1 MDRSEVF
8 IVASLAK
15 RKDQLKHILNDD
27 GYWKKDSGFKEF
39 LQDQYRLLEKG
50 YTLTDKQEAAV
61 TKAVKRYAV
70 YFFKKND
77 PEYRQKIDD
86 KVARINVIKK
96 LLAQCDYHESYVW
109 RSEEFLNS
117 IEYQVN
123 KFGKLSE
130 KQVKALNSMHKRFLK
145 KIKNNA

>member
-1 MDRSEVF
+1 M
-8 IVASLAK
+8 ASYSK
-15 RKDQLKHILNDD
+15 RKDQLYHILNDD

-77 PEYRQKIDD
+77 PEYRQKIDN

-96 LLAQCDYHESYVW
+96 LLTQCNYHESYVW

-117 IEYQVN
+117 VEYQV
-123 KFGKLSE
+123 KRFGKLSE

>member
-1 MDRSEVF
+1 M
-8 IVASLAK
+8 ASYSK
-15 RKDQLKHILNDD
+15 RKDQLKHILNDN
-27 GYWKKDSGFKEF
+27 GYWKKDSGFKDF

-77 PEYRQKIDD
+77 PEYKQRIDD
-86 KVARINVIKK
+86 KVNRIKMIRQ
-96 LLAQCDYHESYVW
+96 LLEKCNYHESYVW

-117 IEYQVN
+117 VEYQV
-123 KFGKLSE
+123 KRFGKLSE
-130 KQVKALNSMHKRFLK
+130 KQVKALNSMHKRFLN

>member
-1 MDRSEVF
+1 MDRSEEF
-8 IVASLAK
+8 ILASLAK
-15 RKDQLKHILNDD
+15 RKDQLKHILNDA

-77 PEYRQKIDD
+77 PEYRQKIDN
-86 KVARINVIKK
+86 KLARINVIKK

-117 IEYQVN
+117 VEYRV
-123 KFGKLSE
+123 KRFGKLSE
-130 KQVKALNSMHKRFLK
+130 KQVKALNGMYKRFQRK
-145 KIKNNA
+145 SQSK

>member
-1 MDRSEVF
+1 M
-8 IVASLAK
+8 ASYAK
-15 RKDQLKHILNDD
+15 RKDQLKHILNDN

-77 PEYRQKIDD
+77 PEYKQKIDD

-96 LLAQCDYHESYVW
+96 LLTQCNYQESYVW

-117 IEYQVN
+117 VEYQV
-123 KFGKLSE
+123 KRFGKLSE
-130 KQVKALNSMHKRFLK
+130 KQVKALNSMHKRFLN

>member
-1 MDRSEVF
+1 M
-8 IVASLAK
+8 ASYAK
-15 RKDQLKHILNDD
+15 RKDQLYHILNDD

-77 PEYRQKIDD
+77 PEYRQRIDD
-86 KVARINVIKK
+86 RVARINVIKK
-96 LLAQCDYHESYVW
+96 LLSQCNYHESYIW

-117 IEYQVN
+117 VEYQVN

-145 KIKNNA
+145 KIQNNA

>member
-1 MDRSEVF
+1 MDRSEEF

-27 GYWKKDSGFKEF
+27 GYWKKDSGFKDF

-50 YTLTDKQEAAV
+50 FTLTDKQEAAV

-77 PEYRQKIDD
+77 PEYKQRIDD

-96 LLAQCDYHESYVW
+96 LLTQCDYHETYVW

-117 IEYQVN
+117 VEYQV
-123 KFGKLSE
+123 KRFGKLSE
-130 KQVKALNSMHKRFLK
+130 KQVKALNSMHKRFLN

>member
-1 MDRSEVF
+1 M
-8 IVASLAK
+8 ASLAK
-15 RKDQLKHILNDD
+15 RKDQLKHILSDN
-27 GYWKKDSGFKEF
+27 GYWKKDSGFKDF

-50 YTLTDKQEAAV
+50 FTLTDKQEAAV

-117 IEYQVN
+117 VEYQVN

-130 KQVKALNSMHKRFLK
+130 KQVKALNGMHKRFLK

>member
-1 MDRSEVF
+1 M
-8 IVASLAK
+8 ASLAK
-15 RKDQLKHILNDD
+15 RKDQLKHILNDA
-27 GYWKKDSGFKEF
+27 GYWKKDSGFKDF

-77 PEYRQKIDD
+77 PEYRQRIDD
-86 KVARINVIKK
+86 RVARINVIKK
-96 LLAQCDYHESYVW
+96 LLSQCNYHESYIW

-117 IEYQVN
+117 VEYQVK

-130 KQVKALNSMHKRFLK
+130 KQVKALNSKHKRFLK
-145 KIKNNA
+145 KIQNNA

>member
-1 MDRSEVF
+1 M
-8 IVASLAK
+8 ASHAK
-15 RKDQLKHILNDD
+15 RKDQLKHILNDN

-77 PEYRQKIDD
+77 PEYRQKIDN

-96 LLAQCDYHESYVW
+96 LLTQCNYQESYVW

-117 IEYQVN
+117 VEY
-123 KFGKLSE
+123 LS
-130 KQVKALNSMHKRFLK
+130 LIH
-145 KIKNNA
+145 I

>member
-15 RKDQLKHILNDD
+15 RKDQLKHILNYN
-27 GYWKKDSGFKEF
+27 GYWKKDSGFKDF

-96 LLAQCDYHESYVW
+96 LLTQCDYHETYVW

-117 IEYQVN
+117 VEYQVK

-130 KQVKALNSMHKRFLK
+130 KQVKALNGMYKRFQRK
-145 KIKNNA
+145 SQSK

>member
-1 MDRSEVF
+1 M
-8 IVASLAK
+8 ASYAK
-15 RKDQLKHILNDD
+15 RKDQLKHILNDA

-77 PEYRQKIDD
+77 PEYKQKIDD
-86 KVARINVIKK
+86 KVNRIKMIRQ
-96 LLAQCDYHESYVW
+96 LLEKCNYHESYVW

-117 IEYQVN
+117 VEYQV
-123 KFGKLSE
+123 KRFGKLSE
-130 KQVKALNSMHKRFLK
+130 KQVKALNSMHKRFLN

>member
-1 MDRSEVF
+1 M
-8 IVASLAK
+8 ASYAK
-15 RKDQLKHILNDD
+15 RKDQLKHILNDA

-77 PEYRQKIDD
+77 TEYRQRIDD
-86 KVARINVIKK
+86 KVNRIKMIRQ
-96 LLAQCDYHESYVW
+96 LLEKCNYHESYVW
-109 RSEEFLNS
+109 RSEEFLS
-117 IEYQVN
+117 SVEYQV
-123 KFGKLSE
+123 KRFGKLSE
-130 KQVKALNSMHKRFLK
+130 KQVKALNGMYKRFQNK
-145 KIKNNA
+145 SQSK

>member
-1 MDRSEVF
+1 M
-8 IVASLAK
+8 ASYAK
-15 RKDQLKHILNDD
+15 RKDQLKHILNDA

-77 PEYRQKIDD
+77 PEYKQKIDD
-86 KVARINVIKK
+86 KVNRIKVIKQ
-96 LLAQCDYHESYVW
+96 LLEKCDYQESYVW

-117 IEYQVN
+117 VEYQV
-123 KFGKLSE
+123 KRFGKLSE
-130 KQVKALNSMHKRFLK
+130 KQVKALNSMHKRFLN

>member
-1 MDRSEVF
+1 M
-8 IVASLAK
+8 ASHAK
-15 RKDQLKHILNDD
+15 RKDQLKHILNDN

-39 LQDQYRLLEKG
+39 LQDQYSLLEKG

-77 PEYRQKIDD
+77 PEYRQKIDN

-130 KQVKALNSMHKRFLK
+130 KQVKALNGMHKRFLK

>member
-1 MDRSEVF
+1 M
-8 IVASLAK
+8 ASYSK
-15 RKDQLKHILNDD
+15 RKDQLKHILNDNS
-27 GYWKKDSGFKEF
+27 YWKKDSGFKEF

-77 PEYRQKIDD
+77 PEYRQKIDN

-117 IEYQVN
+117 VEYQV
-123 KFGKLSE
+123 KRFGKLSE

>member
-15 RKDQLKHILNDD
+15 RKDQLKHILYDN

-77 PEYRQKIDD
+77 PEYRQKIDN

-96 LLAQCDYHESYVW
+96 LLTQCNYQESYVW

-117 IEYQVN
+117 VEYQV
-123 KFGKLSE
+123 KRFGKLSE
-130 KQVKALNSMHKRFLK
+130 KQVKALNGMYKRFLN

>member
-1 MDRSEVF
+1 M
-8 IVASLAK
+8 ASYSK
-15 RKDQLKHILNDD
+15 RKDQLKHILNDN

-77 PEYRQKIDD
+77 PEYRQKIDN

-117 IEYQVN
+117 VEYQV
-123 KFGKLSE
+123 KRFGKLSE
-130 KQVKALNSMHKRFLK
+130 KQVKALNSMHKRFLN

>member
-15 RKDQLKHILNDD
+15 RKDQLKHILNDN
-27 GYWKKDSGFKEF
+27 GYWKKDSGFKDF

-77 PEYRQKIDD
+77 PEYKQKIDD
-86 KVARINVIKK
+86 KIARINVIKK

>member
-1 MDRSEVF
+1 M
-8 IVASLAK
+8 ASLAK
-15 RKDQLKHILNDD
+15 RKDQLKHILNDA

-117 IEYQVN
+117 VEYQV
-123 KFGKLSE
+123 KRFGKLSE
-130 KQVKALNSMHKRFLK
+130 KQVKALNGMYKRFQK
-145 KIKNNA
+145 KSQSK

>member
-1 MDRSEVF
+1 M
-8 IVASLAK
+8 ASLAK
-15 RKDQLKHILNDD
+15 RKDQLKHILNDN

-77 PEYRQKIDD
+77 PEYRQKIDN

-96 LLAQCDYHESYVW
+96 LLTQCDYHETYVW

-117 IEYQVN
+117 VEYQV
-123 KFGKLSE
+123 KRFGKLSE
-130 KQVKALNSMHKRFLK
+130 KQVKALNSMHKRFLN

>member
-1 MDRSEVF
+1 M
-8 IVASLAK
+8 ASLAK
-15 RKDQLKHILNDD
+15 RKDQLKHILNDN

-77 PEYRQKIDD
+77 PKYRQKIDN

-96 LLAQCDYHESYVW
+96 LLTQCNYQESYVW

-117 IEYQVN
+117 VEYQV
-123 KFGKLSE
+123 KRFGKLSE
-130 KQVKALNSMHKRFLK
+130 KQVKALNSMHKRFLN

>member
-77 PEYRQKIDD
+77 PEYRQKIDN
-86 KVARINVIKK
+86 KVNRIKMIRQ
-96 LLAQCDYHESYVW
+96 LLQKCDYQESYVW

-117 IEYQVN
+117 VEYQV
-123 KFGKLSE
+123 KRFGKLSE
-130 KQVKALNSMHKRFLK
+130 KQVKALNGMYKRFQRK
-145 KIKNNA
+145 SQSK

>member
-1 MDRSEVF
+1 M
-8 IVASLAK
+8 ASYSK
-15 RKDQLKHILNDD
+15 SQEQLYHILNDD

-77 PEYRQKIDD
+77 PKYRQKIDN

-96 LLAQCDYHESYVW
+96 LLTQCNYHESYVW

-117 IEYQVN
+117 VEYQV
-123 KFGKLSE
+123 KRFGKLSE
-130 KQVKALNSMHKRFLK
+130 KQVKALNSMHKRFLN

>member
-1 MDRSEVF
+1 M
-8 IVASLAK
+8 ASLAN
-15 RKDQLKHILNDD
+15 RKDQLRHILNDD
-27 GYWKKDSGFKEF
+27 GYWKKDSGFKDF

-50 YTLTDKQEAAV
+50 FTLTDKQEAAV

-77 PEYRQKIDD
+77 PEYKQKIDD

-96 LLAQCDYHESYVW
+96 LLTQCDYHETYVW

-117 IEYQVN
+117 VEYQV
-123 KFGKLSE
+123 KRFGKLSE
-130 KQVKALNSMHKRFLK
+130 KQVKALNSMHKRFLN

>member
-1 MDRSEVF
+1 M
-8 IVASLAK
+8 ASYAK
-15 RKDQLKHILNDD
+15 RKDQLKHILNDA

-77 PEYRQKIDD
+77 TEYRQRIDD
-86 KVARINVIKK
+86 KVNRIKMIRQ
-96 LLAQCDYHESYVW
+96 LLEKCNYHESYVW

-117 IEYQVN
+117 VEYQV
-123 KFGKLSE
+123 KRFGKLSE
-130 KQVKALNSMHKRFLK
+130 KQVKALNGMYKRFQNK
-145 KIKNNA
+145 SQSK

>member
-1 MDRSEVF
+1 M
-8 IVASLAK
+8 ASLAK
-15 RKDQLKHILNDD
+15 RKDQLRHILNDD

-39 LQDQYRLLEKG
+39 LQDLYRLLEKG

-77 PEYRQKIDD
+77 PEYRQKIDN

-96 LLAQCDYHESYVW
+96 LLTQCNYHESYVW

-117 IEYQVN
+117 VEYQV
-123 KFGKLSE
+123 KRFGKLSE

>member
-15 RKDQLKHILNDD
+15 RKDQLKHILNDN

-77 PEYRQKIDD
+77 PEYRQKIDN

-96 LLAQCDYHESYVW
+96 LLTQCDYHETYVW

-117 IEYQVN
+117 VEYQV
-123 KFGKLSE
+123 KRFGKLSE
-130 KQVKALNSMHKRFLK
+130 KQVKALNSMHKRFLN

>member
-1 MDRSEVF
+1 M
-8 IVASLAK
+8 ASYSK
-15 RKDQLKHILNDD
+15 RKDQLKHILNDN

-77 PEYRQKIDD
+77 PEYRQKIDN

-96 LLAQCDYHESYVW
+96 LLTQCNYHESYVW

-117 IEYQVN
+117 VEYQV
-123 KFGKLSE
+123 KRFGKLSE